1 MANAASMNDE
11 RVATLLA
18 DKFGPTPSSS
28 AEHSLTEHT
37 LNNPSSSSAVQAYAK
52 LEGPGLCY
60 FIRTLRIVIGR
71 RTTAFDKVDVDLGAV
86 KAVSREHAVINYNFS
101 SAQFELSV
109 LGKNGLFI
117 NDLFVPK
124 GATVPLVH
132 RTKIQVAVYYF
143 TFLLPKVPV
152 SSTPHES
159 PVMAT
164 PSKLNSTPSGGG
176 VQSGQYHHYHHRH
189 HHGTYH
195 PSHTPGT
202 VVQPHS
208 NPVQF
213 QAAHSH
219 PSMLHSPLV
228 SQSQTQSQPLSG
240 RPILQAKL
248 SVQPSPNHP
257 IPIAAATHLPH
268 TPSTPPQPGHR
279 TPVPGG
285 SHDEGEVDYTK
296 SDQKP
301 HYSYASLIAQAI
313 NSTEA
318 KKITLNGIYNYIA
331 QTYPYYRQAKNGWQN
346 SIRHNLSLNK
356 AFVKV
361 QRADNEPGKGAYWAI
376 EKEYQAMFA
385 NGVYKRS
392 RRGVPSKS
400 SKRSRDH
407 PASPYSPPER
417 SLQKLTLSPLHN
429 RARVPLPVLAP
440 AEHLPSSSLTKVME
454 VDSPTTRPSTQPQMP
469 SGDTSPGGVPMNVSS
484 NSVKE
489 EGGSPVNGHSTSH
502 TQSRPASQYSQST
515 IPDTPSRRSS
525 SINPPPP
532 QDLMGKPTVASS
544 QTASPV
550 SSPVQSSQ
558 QDGSQTMGTTSI
570 PTNGTAS
577 STQKQPP
584 PATTGTPPSES
595 QSSTSPPC
603 T

>member
-37 LNNPSSSSAVQAYAK
+37 LNNSSSSSAVQAYAK

-86 KAVSREHAVINYNFS
+86 KAVSREHAVITYNFA
-101 SAQFELSV
+101 SAQFELLV

-132 RTKIQVAVYYF
+132 RTKIQIAVFYF

-152 SSTPHES
+152 SSAPHES

-164 PSKLNSTPSGGG
+164 PSKLNGTPGGGG
-176 VQSGQYHHYHHRH
+176 VQSGQYHHHH

-202 VVQPHS
+202 VVQPS
-208 NPVQF
+208 NPMQL

-429 RARVPLPVLAP
+429 RARVPLPAIAP
-440 AEHLPSSSLTKVME
+440 AEQLPSSSLTKVME
-454 VDSPTTRPSTQPQMP
+454 VDSSTTQPQGQSEGKP
-469 SGDTSPGGVPMNVSS
+469 PNGVAANAKTNLVKDEGDN
-484 NSVKE
+484 
-489 EGGSPVNGHSTSH
+489 PVNGQSTPH
-502 TQSRPASQYSQST
+502 AQSGPDSQYSQST
-515 IPDTPSRRSS
+515 VPDTPSRRSS
-525 SINPPPP
+525 VTHPPPP
-532 QDLMGKPTVASS
+532 QDLMGKPTIASS
-544 QTASPV
+544 RTVSPT
-550 SSPVQSSQ
+550 SSPVQSSL
-558 QDGSQTMGTTSI
+558 QDG
-570 PTNGTAS
+570 NRN
-577 STQKQPP
+577 
-584 PATTGTPPSES
+584 
-595 QSSTSPPC
+595 
-603 T
+603 